1 MAIEIKGLT
10 KIYSKKVAGVR
21 DLDLVI
27 GDGGMFGLLGRNGAG
42 KTTLLRI
49 LTTLLRPTAGE
60 VKINGLDITSHKK
73 KVRRMIGY
81 LPQNFG
87 VFPELSAYEF
97 LDYMGYLYEMK
108 DDRERCSAVNRVLE
122 MVHLKEVKDRKL
134 KTYSGGMVQRVG
146 IAQALLNSPDI
157 LLVDEPTANLD
168 PEERVKFR
176 NLLSESS
183 NGRVVVISTHIV
195 NDISSTCA
203 DMAVL
208 DEGRLQY
215 RGSPSKLIG
224 EAKGKVFEVRV
235 NEEKLNEFRKY
246 HRIISTL
253 REQDEIRVRVLSEER
268 IPEAEAVNPTLEDAY
283 IYRMEDFRKDE
294 F

>member
-1 MAIEIKGLT
+1 MAIDIRGLT
-10 KIYSKKVAGVR
+10 KIYPGKVIGVK

-49 LTTLLRPTAGE
+49 LTTLLSPTEGE
-60 VKINGLDITSHKK
+60 VKINGLDINSNKRD
-73 KVRRMIGY
+73 VRRMIGY

-87 VFPELSAYEF
+87 VFPDLSAYEF
-97 LDYMGYLYEMK
+97 LDYMGHLYEMK
-108 DDRERCSAVNRVLE
+108 SKEERYSAVNRVLE
-122 MVHLKEVKDRKL
+122 MVHLKGVEDRKL
-134 KTYSGGMVQRVG
+134 KTYSGGMIQRVG
-146 IAQALLNSPDI
+146 IAQALLNSPEI

-176 NLLSESS
+176 NLLSESGD
-183 NGRVVVISTHIV
+183 GRVVVISTHIV

-208 DEGRLQY
+208 DEGKLQY
-215 RGSPSKLIG
+215 RGSPSRLID
-224 EAKGKVFEVRV
+224 EVKGKVFEVRV
-235 NEEKLNEFRKY
+235 NEEKLNEFRKC

-253 REQDEIRVRVLSEER
+253 REKDEIKVRVISKEK